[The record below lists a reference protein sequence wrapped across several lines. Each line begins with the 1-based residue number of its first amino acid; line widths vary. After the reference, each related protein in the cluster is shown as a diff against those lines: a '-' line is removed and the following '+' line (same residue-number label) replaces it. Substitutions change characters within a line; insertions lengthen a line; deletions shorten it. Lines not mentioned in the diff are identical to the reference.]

1 MARALRLEADPRL
14 REELFNRKERKERRG
29 KGQQWAGWRL
39 SGARAQ
45 GEFADFEFV
54 RAEVDQEAVLQARGL
69 QLTQNLRF
77 VVVRQGFDRFQIYD
91 EFTLHQQVGKV
102 IANERAIL
110 IIDLDG
116 MLLFDIQARL
126 AETVCQ
132 GVLVHLFQMPVPM
145 VNVNVVGRLP
155 HLVAQRLDV
164 LHTGFGLFDRKGRR
178 EKQPPL
184 SSSLSL
190 SSLCALRLKN

>member
-116 MLLFDIQARL
+116 VLLFDCQTRL
-126 AETVCQ
+126 AEPVGQ
-132 GVLVHLFQMPVPM
+132 GVLIDFFQVTVPM
-145 VNVNVVGRLP
+145 VHVDGVCPPP
-155 HLVAQRLDV
+155 HLVA
-164 LHTGFGLFDRKGRR
+164 
-178 EKQPPL
+178 
-184 SSSLSL
+184 
-190 SSLCALRLKN
+190 